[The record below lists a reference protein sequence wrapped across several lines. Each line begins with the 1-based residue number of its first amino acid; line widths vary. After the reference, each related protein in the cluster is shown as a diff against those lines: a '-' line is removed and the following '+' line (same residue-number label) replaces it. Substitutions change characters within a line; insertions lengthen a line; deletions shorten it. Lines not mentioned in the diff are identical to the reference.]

1 MAYDIRAAVFNSL
14 FSAEQNERF
23 INLENDSFLKRA
35 ELSARDRAFYTALL
49 YGVTERR
56 ITLDYQIGALTAS
69 QASKLQLKVRIL
81 LEMGLYQLLYMDTVP
96 SHAAVNETVSLAKK
110 TVNAGAVGLING
122 VLRSASEKLI
132 KYGLPSLMLPDRAKD
147 ESSYLSVLYGF
158 PRRLCRL
165 WIRAYGKEKAE
176 QIMLGLNRNAD
187 ISIRVNTLKIS
198 RKDYLALLTDSG
210 FEAKASDICDDGI
223 LLKSGAVFSLPGYD
237 DGLFF
242 IQDDASRLAVSA
254 LGARPNEKLL
264 DCCACPG
271 GKSFAS
277 AISMQ
282 NRGSIVSADIHENKL
297 SLISSGA
304 KRLGIDII
312 TPICA
317 DASVFNEDF
326 ESAFDRVMCDV
337 PCSGFGTIAKKPD
350 LRFKDLDSLSSLPEL
365 QYKILSN
372 CSRYVKAGGALMY
385 STCTLN
391 PAENEENAE
400 KFLAAHP
407 EFKSIEM
414 RTVFPS
420 ESCDGFFFAT
430 FKKIQ

>member
-1 MAYDIRAAVFNSL
+1 MTIDIRKAVFNSL
-14 FSAEQNERF
+14 FSTEQNARF
-23 INLENDSFLKRA
+23 INLEHDSFLKRT
-35 ELSARDRAFYTALL
+35 ELSTRDKSFYTALL

-69 QASKLQLKVRIL
+69 QVSKLQMKVRIL
-81 LEMGLYQLLYMDTVP
+81 LEMGLYQILYMDSVP
-96 SHAAVNETVSLAKK
+96 SHAAVSETVALAKK
-110 TVNAGAVGLING
+110 TVNSGAVGFING
-122 VLRSASEKLI
+122 VLRSACEHIVKDGS
-132 KYGLPSLMLPDRAKD
+132 PSLILPDKEKD

-165 WIRAYGKEKAE
+165 WLRAYGKEKAE
-176 QIMLGLNRNAD
+176 QIMLGLNRKAE

-198 RKDYLALLTDSG
+198 REDYLKMLAADG
-210 FEAKASDICDDGI
+210 FDAKASLICDDGI
-223 LLKSGAVFSLPGYD
+223 LLKNGSVSSLPGYSE
-237 DGLFF
+237 GLFF

-254 LGARPNEKLL
+254 LGARPSESIL

-271 GKSFAS
+271 GKSFAV

-282 NRGSIVSADIHENKL
+282 NNGKIVSADIHENKL

-304 KRLGIDII
+304 ERLGINII

-317 DASVFNEDF
+317 DASVFNSSF
-326 ESAFDRVMCDV
+326 EAAFDRVMCDV

-350 LRFKDLDSLSSLPEL
+350 LRFKDLDSISELPKL
-365 QYKILSN
+365 QYGILSN
-372 CSRYVKAGGALMY
+372 CSRYVRSGGVLMY

-391 PAENEENAE
+391 PEENEKNAE
-400 KFLAAHP
+400 RFLSEHG
-407 EFKSIEM
+407 EFKLTEM

-420 ESCDGFFFAT
+420 GECDGFFFAV
-430 FKKIQ
+430 FGKIK